1 MPEITEERYYNGAQ
15 SRVERL
21 GLQPLWDEI
30 TKAVSGFDLRV
41 REERNANGAA
51 ALREMID
58 LRINELGG
66 WESRQTGGVDWT
78 KCLIVNGTEVCM
90 GVEIQM
96 SGRSDLLVVDVAHLR
111 EEITA
116 GNIDV
121 GAIVVPSDGLGY
133 YLTDRAP
140 RFSDAIVA
148 VERARAE
155 DMPLAILAIH
165 HDGPGDALPKKRTR
179 QGRIE

>member
-1 MPEITEERYYNGAQ
+1 MPQIATERNYNGAQ
-15 SRVERL
+15 SRIERL
-21 GLQPLWDEI
+21 GLQPLWEEI
-30 TKAVSGFDLRV
+30 TRAVTEFDLRV
-41 REERNANGAA
+41 REERNANGGA

-58 LRINELGG
+58 RRITELGG
-66 WESRQTGGVDWT
+66 WEPRQTGGVDWT
-78 KCLIVNGTEVCM
+78 KCLVVNGTEVCM

-111 EEITA
+111 EEVTA

-121 GAIVVPSDGLGY
+121 GVIVVPSDGLGY

-155 DMPLAILAIH
+155 DMPLSVLAIH
-165 HDGPGDALPKKRTR
+165 HDGPGDALPKRRTR

>member
-1 MPEITEERYYNGAQ
+1 MPEITEERYYNGAR

-21 GLQPLWDEI
+21 GLQPLWEEI

-41 REERNANGAA
+41 REERNANGGA

-165 HDGPGDALPKKRTR
+165 HDGPGDAMPKKRTR

>member
-1 MPEITEERYYNGAQ
+1 MPKIAEKKYYNGA
-15 SRVERL
+15 RGRIERL
-21 GLQPLWDEI
+21 GLQPLWKEI
-30 TKAVSGFDLRV
+30 TIAVTGFDLRV
-41 REERNANGAA
+41 MEERNANGGA

-58 LRINELGG
+58 SRINELGG
-66 WESRQTGGVDWT
+66 WDPQQTGGVDWT
-78 KCLIVNGTEVCM
+78 KCLIINGTKVCL

-116 GNIDV
+116 GNIDAGV
-121 GAIVVPSDGLGY
+121 IVVPSDELGH

-179 QGRIE
+179 QGRID